1 MTAKETKLQDIIQG
15 DKQFIVPLFQRTY
28 TWDTKQWETLWAD
41 IIELYDLVEDEEKVK
56 THFMGSIVNFPTNSV
71 PEGVVKYLLI
81 DGQQRLTTVMIC
93 LMAVRDL
100 AKVSENEDDV
110 TLSKELH
117 QKFITNDFKKGS
129 ELYKVLPTQGDR
141 LDFEKLVNSK
151 DYSQEHKSKII
162 GAYEFF
168 IKKIK
173 KINNL
178 ERLKTII
185 CSRLSLVSIT
195 LDTDDN
201 PYLVFE
207 SLNSKGEP
215 LSPADLIRNYFFM
228 CIHRDKQDEIYQEE
242 WKPMQDNLQSH
253 LTEFIRHFLMREG
266 GYVRQVDIYSTIK
279 KNVTP
284 KNAVEKLQELT
295 KFSYYYQCLIFPDF
309 EKDKQIRSYLKRLK
323 RLDITTAFPLLLNF
337 YELYDKKELSNIQFT
352 EILKTLENYLLRRS
366 VCNIPSNQLN
376 KIFPET
382 FKKLQQDYSQ
392 DLVFGL
398 KSFLQIKGYPK
409 DADFKS
415 HLLNGKFYGGSPL
428 NIRTELILETIEQHF
443 GHKEMINFE
452 TTKTSIEH
460 LMPQTLS
467 PEWQKHLGDDWEL
480 VHDVNLHSLGNL
492 TLVATGYN
500 SQMSNDSF
508 EVKKQV
514 LINSHIDLNNY
525 FKNVNEWNRETIELR
540 ANDLADKCI
549 KIWSYFGT
557 PTLPNSNNHEVTNTT
572 PTGLWILGYE
582 FQVGSWRD
590 VLEYTLN
597 TIADLEPNKF
607 EEIMENY
614 PRFVGAN
621 KDRFRSARLLKNGY
635 YVEVSLSAKDIQK
648 FCLQAIELI
657 GLSSEEWKISTIKN

>member
-28 TWDTKQWETLWAD
+28 TWDTKQWETLWND
-41 IIELYDLVEDEEKVK
+41 IVELYDLPEEEEKPK

-81 DGQQRLTTVMIC
+81 DGQQRLTTVIIC
-93 LMAVRDL
+93 LIAIRDL
-100 AKVSENEDDV
+100 AKLSEDEDV
-110 TLSKELH
+110 ITLSKELH
-117 QKFITNDFKKGS
+117 QKFITNDLKKGS

-141 LDFEKLVNSK
+141 ESFEKLVNSK
-151 DYSQEHKSKII
+151 IYSQEHKSKII

-168 IKKIK
+168 QKKVK
-173 KINNL
+173 KTENL

-228 CIHRDKQDEIYQEE
+228 CIHRDKQDEIYSEE
-242 WKPMQDNLQSH
+242 WKPMQDNLQVH

-266 GYVRQVDIYSTIK
+266 GYVRQVDIYSTV
-279 KNVTP
+279 KNKVTP
-284 KNAVEKLQELT
+284 KNAIEKLQELT
-295 KFSYYYQCLIFPDF
+295 KFSFYYQCLVFPDF
-309 EKDKQIRSYLKRLK
+309 ERDKQIQSYLKRLK

-337 YELYDKKELSNIQFT
+337 YELYDQKILSNIQFA
-352 EILKTLENYLLRRS
+352 EILKTLENYLLRRA
-366 VCNIPSNQLN
+366 VCGFPSNQLN

-382 FKKLQQDYSQ
+382 FKKLQQDYPN
-392 DLVFGL
+392 DLVLGL
-398 KSFLQIKGYPK
+398 KSFLQTRGYPK
-409 DADFKS
+409 DAEFRNS
-415 HLLNGKFYGGSPL
+415 LMTAKFYGGSPL

-460 LMPQTLS
+460 IMPQTLS
-467 PEWQKHLGDDWEL
+467 LQWQKHLGEDWEITYEINQ
-480 VHDVNLHSLGNL
+480 HNLGNL
-492 TLVATGYN
+492 TLVAVGYN
-500 SQMSNDSF
+500 SQMSNDNF
-508 EVKKQV
+508 ENKRQV
-514 LINSHIDLNNY
+514 LINSHIDLNKY
-525 FKNVNEWNRETIELR
+525 FQNINQWSREAIEVR
-540 ANDLADKCI
+540 SADLADKCLE
-549 KIWSYFGT
+549 IWSYFGT
-557 PTLPNSNNHEVTNTT
+557 QTEASTSNDVTNTA

-590 VLEYTLN
+590 VLENTLN
-597 TIADLEPNKF
+597 TIAELEPEKF
-607 EEIMENY
+607 EEITQEY
-614 PRFVGAN
+614 PRFLGKN
-621 KDRFRSARLLKNGY
+621 KDRFRAVRLLKNNY
-635 YVEVSLSAKDIQK
+635 YIEVSLSAKDIQK
-648 FCLQAIELI
+648 FCLQAIGLV
-657 GLSSEEWKISTIKN
+657 GLSSEEWKISTVKY